1 MVVGTTVSVALRN
14 IVLGIGGIIYLFTL
28 APTLTGGLLLGIP
41 VIFVPVVLIGRRL
54 RDVSRFSQDRIADVG
69 AIVSETLGAM
79 KIVLAFGQERRESER
94 FAGAVEDAFSTSR
107 RRHLRRTAMPHTVTP
122 PIVGLQDPA
131 MLQ

>member
-69 AIVSETLGAM
+69 AIVSETLAAM
-79 KIVLAFGQERRESER
+79 KIVQAFGPERRERER
-94 FAGAVEDAFSTSR
+94 FAGAVGDAFAPPPPR
-107 RRHLRRTAMPHTVTP
+107 LRLPRVLARNSAAE
-122 PIVGLQDPA
+122 G
-131 MLQ
+131 

>member
-41 VIFVPVVLIGRRL
+41 VIFIPVVLIGRRL

-69 AIVSETLGAM
+69 AIVSETLGAL
-79 KIVLAFGQERRESER
+79 KNVQAFGQARRKSER
-94 FAGAVEDAFSTSR
+94 CAGAGEGG
-107 RRHLRRTAMPHTVTP
+107 LPTASPRP
-122 PIVGLQDPA
+122 PP
-131 MLQ
+131 